1 MDKQFLQF
9 WGDFFVN
16 SAKGQRQLE
25 DMTKW
30 MGQGFKGV
38 DYLTDLFQKAYGL
51 DRISDAGDEYVKMWK
66 EAIEN
71 FEKSLND
78 YLDLMGVVPRKEHQ
92 ILLNK
97 YENLG
102 EDVAN
107 LRKFV
112 ANQKKEISGCEKAV
126 SAKEKTLEDKTKII
140 AEQKKVVMS
149 QKKEINSYEKTV
161 DGLRKELDIQKK
173 AIADQKKSI
182 ADQKKVIAAQ
192 EKKLSGT
199 KKQ

>member
-30 MGQGFKGV
+30 MHQGFKGV
-38 DYLTDLFQKAYGL
+38 DYLTDLFQKSYGL
-51 DRISDAGDEYVKMWK
+51 DRISEAGDEYVKMWEK
-66 EAIEN
+66 AIEN

>member
-1 MDKQFLQF
+1 MKEKNVMDKQFLQF
-9 WGDFFVN
+9 WGDSFVN
-16 SAKGQRQLE
+16 SAKGQKQLE

-78 YLDLMGVVPRKEHQ
+78 YLDLMGVVPRKEHR

-102 EDVAN
+102 EEVAD
-107 LRKFV
+107 LRTFV
-112 ANQKKEISGCEKAV
+112 ANQKKEISGCEKTV
-126 SAKEKTLEDKTKII
+126 SAKGKTLEDKKKII
-140 AEQKKVVMS
+140 AEQKKVIMS
-149 QKKEINSYEKTV
+149 QKKEINSYGKTV
-161 DGLRKELDIQKK
+161 DRLRKELDSRKR
-173 AIADQKKSI
+173 AM
-182 ADQKKVIAAQ
+182 ADQKKVIGSQ
-192 EKKLSGT
+192 EKKLSRT
-199 KKQ
+199 KTQ

>member
-9 WGDFFVN
+9 WGDSFVN
-16 SAKGQRQLE
+16 SAKGQKQLE

-78 YLDLMGVVPRKEHQ
+78 YLDLMGVVPRKEHR

-102 EDVAN
+102 EEVAD
-107 LRKFV
+107 LRTFV
-112 ANQKKEISGCEKAV
+112 ANQKKEISGCEKTV
-126 SAKEKTLEDKTKII
+126 SAKGKTLEDKKKII
-140 AEQKKVVMS
+140 AEQKKVIMS
-149 QKKEINSYEKTV
+149 QKKEINSYGKTV
-161 DGLRKELDIQKK
+161 DRLRKELDSRKR
-173 AIADQKKSI
+173 AM
-182 ADQKKVIAAQ
+182 ADQKKVIGSQ
-192 EKKLSGT
+192 EKKLSRT
-199 KKQ
+199 KTQ